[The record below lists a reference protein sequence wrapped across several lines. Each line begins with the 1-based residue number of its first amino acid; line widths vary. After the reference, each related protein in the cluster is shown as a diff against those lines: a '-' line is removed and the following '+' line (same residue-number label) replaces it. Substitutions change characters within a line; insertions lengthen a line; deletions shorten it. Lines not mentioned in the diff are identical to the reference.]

1 MELSDQRG
9 RAACA
14 LVGAVHATSIESQ
27 APFPFKRFNS
37 SPEVIRLGVLM
48 YVRCL

>member
-14 LVGAVHATSIESQ
+14 LVGAVHAASIESQ
-27 APFPFKRFNS
+27 APFPVQAFQF
-37 SPEVIRLGVLM
+37 IT
-48 YVRCL
+48 